1 MLFDKAAYDNANP
14 TLTAKEDWYN
24 GIKFRSVLESK
35 TAQALDNLGI
45 AYQYEPDGYKLSNG
59 MWYRPDFWLPYAKQ
73 FIECKGVMSKEDSA
87 KVCGLVQDTGV
98 PLVVISYENIMLIE
112 RLEACIDNQWDYEI
126 VTFSGE
132 DIVLGRCRK
141 CKESYFYAEPGS
153 YRCTGCGYYDGDHT
167 LEQDVQI
174 SSGTELFNYGQESAA
189 DKPLYKEIADK
200 FNN

>member
-1 MLFDKAAYDNANP
+1 MLFDKAAYDNPNQ

-45 AYQYEPDGYKLSNG
+45 VYQYEPDGYKLSNG

-98 PLVVISYENIMLIE
+98 PVVVISYENIMLISCYGCK
-112 RLEACIDNQWDYEI
+112 LGDIA
-126 VTFSGE
+126 TFSGD
-132 DIVLGRCRK
+132 DIMLGWCRK
-141 CKESYFYAEPGS
+141 CGKAYFYAEPSS
-153 YRCTGCGYYDGDHT
+153 YRCVACGYHDGDRT
-167 LEQDVQI
+167 MADSVQI

>member
-1 MLFDKAAYDNANP
+1 MLFDKAAYDNASP

-73 FIECKGVMSKEDSA
+73 FIECKGVMSTEDSA

-98 PLVVISYENIMLIE
+98 PLVVISYENIM
-112 RLEACIDNQWDYEI
+112 I
-126 VTFSGE
+126 VTRWNDSDIATYSG
-132 DIVLGRCRK
+132 DDVMLGWCKRCGMG
-141 CKESYFYAEPGS
+141 YFYAEPGS
-153 YRCTGCGYYDGDHT
+153 YRCTACGYHDGDRT
-167 LEQDVQI
+167 VNGPIQI
-174 SSGTELFNYGQESAA
+174 VSGTSLFNIGQESAA